1 MKCLQILKER
11 NHASI
16 NHLFEASLVPPPLL
30 QSIDLSLYTS
40 VKSESRK
47 TGGVQSRH
55 CFINEAQSRV
65 ESVVF
70 VHGVA
75 VSSQLLN
82 AILVKSIVHT
92 CFLFFI
98 SYKLTPV
105 SVSLKIHL
113 VRLDHHFSHHP
124 WSIKHWYPRQ

>member
-1 MKCLQILKER
+1 MKLIKKIKTWYIIVGVSCGGSLNISLNMKCLQILKER

-55 CFINEAQSRV
+55 RFINEAQSRV
-65 ESVVF
+65 EGVVF

-75 VSSQLLN
+75 VSS
-82 AILVKSIVHT
+82 
-92 CFLFFI
+92 
-98 SYKLTPV
+98 
-105 SVSLKIHL
+105 
-113 VRLDHHFSHHP
+113 
-124 WSIKHWYPRQ
+124 